1 MCVTVAIAY
10 ILHKYPYVVPIV
22 GGRKVEQLEANV
34 TALEISLSEKQ
45 ITYLESVFPFDPGF
59 PNSFIVRIP
68 FRR

>member
-1 MCVTVAIAY
+1 MFCSVAIAY
-10 ILHKYPYVVPIV
+10 LLHKYPYVIPIV

-34 TALEISLSEKQ
+34 KALELSLSEEQ
-45 ITYLESVFPFDPGF
+45 IKYLESVFPFDPGF